1 MAAKWTNRWVLKG
14 QRGLDSLDFQ
24 KGVKVPELGPEDVLV
39 ELRAAS
45 LNYRELVITK
55 VSTGSSRRT
64 MPDTFQGGSG
74 PATTDIIPSSDGAGI
89 VLAVGNLVKD
99 YKEGDKVVMHLAP
112 GVPDDQWPTFAD
124 ITAGLGQQKNG
135 TLTQY
140 GVFTQS
146 ALVPMP
152 KGCTFA
158 EACTLTCSAL
168 TAWNAL
174 FGLKGREV
182 KKGDWVL
189 TQGTGGVSIAALQV
203 ST

>member
-1 MAAKWTNRWVLKG
+1 MIIWNLNR
-14 QRGLDSLDFQ
+14 Q
-24 KGVKVPELGPEDVLV
+24 
-39 ELRAAS
+39 
-45 LNYRELVITK
+45 
-55 VSTGSSRRT
+55 
-64 MPDTFQGGSG
+64 QGGSG
-74 PATTDIIPSSDGAGI
+74 PATDSIIPSSDGAGI
-89 VLAVGNLVKD
+89 VLAVGPLVKD
-99 YKEGDKVVMHLAP
+99 LKEGDKVVTHLAP
-112 GVPDDQWPTFAD
+112 GIPDDQWPTFAD
-124 ITAGLGQQKNG
+124 ITAGLGQQKHG
-135 TLTQY
+135 TLSQY

-158 EACTLTCSAL
+158 EAATLTCSAL

-203 ST
+203 FHAQRLY